1 MGMGSDIGGSG
12 GSGDDESGQQLGCA
26 HRPGQS
32 QVPVPRVEVH
42 VPQARPTHHWQIV
55 RRQDHSREGAGALCE
70 LCVLCE
76 GALRSSKGPSSLR

>member
-55 RRQDHSREGAGALCE
+55 RR
-70 LCVLCE
+70 
-76 GALRSSKGPSSLR
+76 LRSPAGPQQGGGGRVM